1 MITAEQV
8 RELFDYNPET
18 GVLTWRKDRRNITVG
33 SKAGSIHHKGYRWVS
48 VYGNK
53 IAAHRLIWAWVHGEW
68 PKGQIDHINHVR
80 DDNRISNLRDVS
92 PEFNQKHVKAYK
104 NSTLGRPGVT
114 FVPDRSKWRVFVG
127 RTHIGYFKC
136 LLDAVAARLRAEQ
149 ERGYTN
155 PEHPSNG

>member
-8 RELFDYNPET
+8 RELFDYDSDT
-18 GVLTWRKDRRNITVG
+18 GVLTWRDK
-33 SKAGSIHHKGYRWVS
+33 SKKRQVEPGYVNKFGYRCFS
-48 VYGNK
+48 YQGYYYS
-53 IAAHRLIWAWVHGEW
+53 AHRLIWAWVHGEW

-104 NSTLGRPGVT
+104 NSPLGRPGVT

-136 LLDAVAARLRAEQ
+136 LLDAVAARFRAEQ
-149 ERGYTN
+149 EHGYTN